1 MVKAHI
7 ATLSSIFEDILN
19 FFPPGLVLSIAAG
32 CVEHRKYW
40 KIYVKEFVG
49 TILMVGMTF
58 SAGKWIGKDAW
69 VVAWIMHA
77 CGVVAA
83 DYFGTTHPNPNQ
95 LGTEKRE

>member
-7 ATLSSIFEDILN
+7 ATFSSVFEDIVN
-19 FFPPGLVLSIAAG
+19 FFPPGLLLSVAVG

-40 KIYVKEFVG
+40 TIYVKEFVG
-49 TILMVGMTF
+49 TILMVGFTF
-58 SAGKWIGKDAW
+58 SAGKWIGEDAW

-83 DYFGTTHPNPNQ
+83 DYVGTFVDTTTIVSCKTQH
-95 LGTEKRE
+95 